1 MSASSQRLP
10 VLMLGGSGFVG
21 TYLAAQLCRA
31 GFRVIVPTR
40 DRERMRGR
48 LLTLP
53 NVTLVQADIHDR
65 SVLPQ
70 LVLGCSAVIN
80 LVGILQGTPRAF
92 ARNHYELT
100 CDVLEACRA
109 TGVTR
114 YLHMSAL
121 GASADGPSHYL
132 RSKGQAEDT
141 VRASHEQWT
150 IFRPSVIFGEG
161 DSFLT
166 LFAALQKRFPVM
178 PLARADAQFQPV
190 WVKDVAAAFV
200 QALLDPA
207 YIGKTIDLAGPRVY
221 TLSDIV
227 RYVGVISGN
236 PRPVWALP
244 DWAGRLQATV
254 LGLLPNAPM
263 SIDNFDSMSVAN
275 TSTQPFPPIAGQ
287 PPSALE
293 AIAPAY
299 LSVAATRGRFAG
311 HRARARRGN
320 LSP

>member
-1 MSASSQRLP
+1 MSASSQRSP

-21 TYLAAQLCRA
+21 GYLAAQLCRA
-31 GFRVIVPTR
+31 GYRVVVPTR

-70 LVLGCSAVIN
+70 LILGSSAVIN
-80 LVGILQGTPRAF
+80 LIGILQGTPRAF
-92 ARNHYELT
+92 ERNHYELT

-109 TGVTR
+109 TGVQR

-121 GASADGPSHYL
+121 GAAADGPSHYL
-132 RSKGQAEDT
+132 RSKGRAEDT

-150 IFRPSVIFGEG
+150 IFRPSVIFLAKATG
-161 DSFLT
+161 FLT
-166 LFAALQKRFPVM
+166 LFAELQRRFPVM
-178 PLARADAQFQPV
+178 PLARADARFQPV

-221 TLSDIV
+221 TLAEIV

-244 DWAGRLQATV
+244 DWAGRLQASL
-254 LGLLPNAPM
+254 LGMLPGKPM
-263 SIDNFDSMSVAN
+263 SWI
-275 TSTQPFPPIAGQ
+275 I
-287 PPSALE
+287 L
-293 AIAPAY
+293 I
-299 LSVAATRGRFAG
+299 R
-311 HRARARRGN
+311 
-320 LSP
+320 